1 MPQREIKLR
10 TQKKKKKKT
19 YDGVKESGL
28 ADVWKTDDSGF
39 QAHAYFR
46 GETSLLQSQNSDQL
60 GGFRGEEGV
69 VSEEMMR
76 L

>member
-46 GETSLLQSQNSDQL
+46 
-60 GGFRGEEGV
+60 
-69 VSEEMMR
+69 
-76 L
+76 